1 MFAEFAART
10 LDGKRKKEVFLCKNK
25 LIIKQGKERNLVDA
39 KIISTFCRIFYPARV
54 SQLGNQIKC
63 SEYFNKNE

>member
-25 LIIKQGKERNLVDA
+25 LIIKQ
-39 KIISTFCRIFYPARV
+39 RV
-54 SQLGNQIKC
+54 SGAKKESRKDHNQNIMKV
-63 SEYFNKNE
+63 KKGI